1 MKTIIAGSRDITDYS
16 LVCRAI
22 SESKFNITEVISG
35 TARGVD
41 TLGEK
46 WVADNKIPVKKFFPN
61 WSIGKQ
67 AGFLRNL
74 LMEVKALNI
83 PLTKPRKKVLKFLF

>member
-1 MKTIIAGSRDITDYS
+1 MKVIIAGSRDITDYS

-22 SESKFNITEVISG
+22 SESKFDITEVISG

-46 WVADNKIPVKKFFPN
+46 WAVGAFTFYARRTALSLVCRGMLPL
-61 WSIGKQ
+61 
-67 AGFLRNL
+67 FLL
-74 LMEVKALNI
+74 PLN
-83 PLTKPRKKVLKFLF
+83 